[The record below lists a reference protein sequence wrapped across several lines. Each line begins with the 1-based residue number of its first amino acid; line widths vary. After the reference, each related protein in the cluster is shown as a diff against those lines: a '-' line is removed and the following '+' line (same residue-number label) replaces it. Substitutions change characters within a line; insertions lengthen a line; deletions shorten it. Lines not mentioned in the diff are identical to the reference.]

1 MRAGMSSRGGGIELA
16 GDDAGHN
23 ELVRRPAE
31 RSSLLR
37 GQAVADDVSPLLMP
51 VKWTRSGRWMSM
63 GSADERRFEVLR
75 AIVAD
80 FVATQEPIG
89 SKALVERHN
98 LGVSSATVRND
109 MAVLEAEGYIAQPH
123 TSSGR
128 IPTEKGYRE
137 FVDRL
142 EDVKPLSTAERRAIQ
157 NFLESGV
164 DLDDVL
170 RRAVRLLAQLTRQV
184 AVVQYPTLSTSTVRH
199 VEVIALTPARLLMI
213 VITDSGRV
221 DQRVVELGDVIDDH
235 QLSRLCELLG
245 QALEG
250 KKLPAASI
258 AVAELAGHFDGS
270 DRLGDAVGRAAT
282 VLLESLVEH
291 NEERLLLGG
300 TANLTRNAADF
311 GGSLRS
317 ILEALEEQVVVLRLL
332 AAQQEAGKVT
342 VRIGHET
349 EAEQMV
355 GTSMVSTLYGTP
367 NTVYGGMGVL
377 GPTRMDYPGTIASV
391 AAVAMYI
398 GEVLGAR

>member
-1 MRAGMSSRGGGIELA
+1 
-16 GDDAGHN
+16 
-23 ELVRRPAE
+23 
-31 RSSLLR
+31 
-37 GQAVADDVSPLLMP
+37 
-51 VKWTRSGRWMSM
+51 M
-63 GSADERRFEVLR
+63 GSADDRRFEVLR

-80 FVATQEPIG
+80 FVSTKEPIG
-89 SKALVERHN
+89 SKSLVDRHN
-98 LGVSSATVRND
+98 LGVSSATIRND
-109 MAVLEAEGYIAQPH
+109 MAVLEAEGYITQPH

-128 IPTEKGYRE
+128 VPTEKGYRE

-142 EDVKPLSTAERRAIQ
+142 ADVKPLSTPERRAILT
-157 NFLESGV
+157 FLDTGV

-184 AVVQYPTLSTSTVRH
+184 AVVQYPTLSASTVRH
-199 VEVIALTPARLLMI
+199 LEVVALSPARLLMV

-221 DQRVVELGDVIDDH
+221 DQRIVELGNVIEDH
-235 QLSRLCELLG
+235 QLSQLRELLG

-250 KKLPAASI
+250 KKLSAASI
-258 AVAELAGHFDGS
+258 AVADLASQLDGGGG
-270 DRLGDAVGRAAT
+270 LGDAIGRSAT

-291 NEERLLLGG
+291 TEERLLMGG
-300 TANLTRNAADF
+300 TANLTRNTADF

-317 ILEALEEQVVVLRLL
+317 VLEALEEQVVVLKLL

-342 VRIGHET
+342 VRIGQ
-349 EAEQMV
+349 EAQAASGAEEMA
-355 GTSMVSTLYGTP
+355 GTSVVSTTYGTID
-367 NTVYGGMGVL
+367 TVYGGMGVL

>member
-1 MRAGMSSRGGGIELA
+1 
-16 GDDAGHN
+16 
-23 ELVRRPAE
+23 
-31 RSSLLR
+31 
-37 GQAVADDVSPLLMP
+37 
-51 VKWTRSGRWMSM
+51 M
-63 GSADERRFEVLR
+63 GSADDRRFEVLR

-80 FVATQEPIG
+80 FVATKEPIG
-89 SKALVERHN
+89 SKSLVERHN

-109 MAVLEAEGYIAQPH
+109 MAVLEAEGYITQPH

-128 IPTEKGYRE
+128 VPTEKGYRE
-137 FVDRL
+137 FVDRI
-142 EDVKPLSTAERRAIQ
+142 EDVKPLSTAERSAILS
-157 NFLESGV
+157 FLESGV

-184 AVVQYPTLSTSTVRH
+184 AVVQYPTLSRSTVRH
-199 VEVIALTPARLLMI
+199 LEVVALSPARLLLV

-221 DQRVVELGDVIDDH
+221 DQRIVELGDVIDDH
-235 QLSRLCELLG
+235 QVAQLRELLG

-250 KKLPAASI
+250 KKLPAASV
-258 AVAELAGHFDGS
+258 AVADLASQLDGTGG
-270 DRLGDAVGRAAT
+270 LGDAVGRAAT

-291 NEERLLLGG
+291 NDERLLLGG
-300 TANLTRNAADF
+300 TANLTRNTADF

-332 AAQQEAGKVT
+332 TAQQEAGKVT

-355 GTSMVSTLYGTP
+355 GTSVVSTAYGSMDTI
-367 NTVYGGMGVL
+367 YGGMGVL

-391 AAVAMYI
+391 AAVALYI

>member
-1 MRAGMSSRGGGIELA
+1 
-16 GDDAGHN
+16 
-23 ELVRRPAE
+23 
-31 RSSLLR
+31 
-37 GQAVADDVSPLLMP
+37 
-51 VKWTRSGRWMSM
+51 M
-63 GSADERRFEVLR
+63 GSADDRRFEVLR

-80 FVATQEPIG
+80 FVETQEPIG

-128 IPTEKGYRE
+128 VPTEKGYRE
-137 FVDRL
+137 FVNRL
-142 EDVKPLSTAERRAIQ
+142 DQVKPLSSPERRAILQ
-157 NFLESGV
+157 FLESGV

-170 RRAVRLLAQLTRQV
+170 RRAVKLLAQLTRQV
-184 AVVQYPTLSTSTVRH
+184 AIVQYPTLSTSTVRH
-199 VEVIALTPARLLMI
+199 LEIVALTPARLLMV

-221 DQRVVELGDVIDDH
+221 DQRIVELGDTIDDH
-235 QLSRLCELLG
+235 QLSQLRELLG

-250 KKLPAASI
+250 KRLAAASV
-258 AVAELAGHFDGS
+258 AVADLAARLDGS
-270 DRLGDAVGRAAT
+270 GGLGDAVGRSAT

-291 NEERLLLGG
+291 NEERLLMGG
-300 TANLTRNAADF
+300 TANLTRNTADF
-311 GGSLRS
+311 GGSLRTV
-317 ILEALEEQVVVLRLL
+317 LEALEEQVVVLRLL

-349 EAEQMV
+349 EAEQML
-355 GTSMVSTLYGTP
+355 GTSVVTTTYGSS

-377 GPTRMDYPGTIASV
+377 GPTRMDYPGTIANV

-398 GEVLGAR
+398 GEVLGNRTG

>member
-1 MRAGMSSRGGGIELA
+1 
-16 GDDAGHN
+16 
-23 ELVRRPAE
+23 
-31 RSSLLR
+31 
-37 GQAVADDVSPLLMP
+37 
-51 VKWTRSGRWMSM
+51 M
-63 GSADERRFEVLR
+63 GSADDRRFEVLR

-80 FVATQEPIG
+80 FVATKEPIG

-128 IPTEKGYRE
+128 VPTEKGYRE
-137 FVDRL
+137 FVNRI
-142 EDVKPLSTAERRAIQ
+142 EDVKPLSSSERRAILS
-157 NFLESGV
+157 FLETGV

-184 AVVQYPTLSTSTVRH
+184 AIVQYPTLSSSTVRH
-199 VEVIALTPARLLMI
+199 LEVVALTPARLLMV

-221 DQRVVELGDVIDDH
+221 DQRIVELGDTIEEH
-235 QLSRLCELLG
+235 QLSQLRELLG

-250 KKLPAASI
+250 KRLAAASV
-258 AVAELAGHFDGS
+258 AVADLAAQLDGTGGLS
-270 DRLGDAVGRAAT
+270 DAVGRSAT

-291 NEERLLLGG
+291 SEERLLMGG
-300 TANLTRNAADF
+300 TANLTRNTADF

-317 ILEALEEQVVVLRLL
+317 VLEALEEQVVVLRLL

-355 GTSMVSTLYGTP
+355 GTSVVTTTYGSSG
-367 NTVYGGMGVL
+367 TVFGGMGVL
-377 GPTRMDYPGTIASV
+377 GPTRMDYPGTIANV

-398 GEVLGAR
+398 GEVLGNR

>member
-1 MRAGMSSRGGGIELA
+1 MA
-16 GDDAGHN
+16 
-23 ELVRRPAE
+23 
-31 RSSLLR
+31 
-37 GQAVADDVSPLLMP
+37 
-51 VKWTRSGRWMSM
+51 
-63 GSADERRFEVLR
+63 SADERRFEVLR

-80 FVATQEPIG
+80 FVSTKEPIG
-89 SKALVERHN
+89 SKSLVERHN

-128 IPTEKGYRE
+128 VPTEKGYRE

-142 EDVKPLSTAERRAIQ
+142 DDVKPLSVVERRAILR
-157 NFLESGV
+157 FLESGV

-199 VEVIALTPARLLMI
+199 LEVIALNPARLLMV

-221 DQRVVELGDVIDDH
+221 DQRIVELGDVIDDH
-235 QLSRLCELLG
+235 QLSQLREMLG

-250 KKLPAASI
+250 KRLAAASV
-258 AVAELAGHFDGS
+258 AVADLAAQLDGRGGQPTS
-270 DRLGDAVGRAAT
+270 LSDAVGRSAT

-291 NEERLLLGG
+291 TEERLLLGG
-300 TANLTRNAADF
+300 TANLTRNTADF

-317 ILEALEEQVVVLRLL
+317 VLEALEEQVVVLRLL

-349 EAEQMV
+349 EAEQMA
-355 GTSMVSTLYGTP
+355 GTSVVSTTYGTTD
-367 NTVYGGMGVL
+367 TVYGGMGVL

-391 AAVAMYI
+391 AAVALYI
-398 GEVLGAR
+398 GEVLGGR

>member
-1 MRAGMSSRGGGIELA
+1 
-16 GDDAGHN
+16 
-23 ELVRRPAE
+23 
-31 RSSLLR
+31 
-37 GQAVADDVSPLLMP
+37 
-51 VKWTRSGRWMSM
+51 M

-75 AIVAD
+75 AIVTD
-80 FVATQEPIG
+80 FVATKEPIG
-89 SKALVERHN
+89 SKSLVERYN

-128 IPTEKGYRE
+128 VPTEKGYRE

-142 EDVKPLSTAERRAIQ
+142 DDVKPLSSAERRAIQ

-184 AVVQYPTLSTSTVRH
+184 AVVQYPTLSKSTVRH
-199 VEVIALTPARLLMI
+199 LEVIALTPARLLMV

-221 DQRVVELGDVIDDH
+221 DQRIVELGDVIDEH
-235 QLSRLCELLG
+235 ELSQLREMLG

-250 KKLPAASI
+250 KKLSAASI
-258 AVAELAGHFDGS
+258 AVADLAGE
-270 DRLGDAVGRAAT
+270 LGRPGKQSSLSDAVGRSAT
-282 VLLESLVEH
+282 VLLESLVDH
-291 NEERLLLGG
+291 SEERLLLGG
-300 TANLTRNAADF
+300 TANLTRNTADF

-317 ILEALEEQVVVLRLL
+317 VLEALEEQVVVLRLL

-355 GTSMVSTLYGTP
+355 GTSVVTTTYGTSD
-367 NTVYGGMGVL
+367 TVFGGMGVL

-391 AAVAMYI
+391 AAVALYI
-398 GEVLGAR
+398 GEVLGGR

>member
-1 MRAGMSSRGGGIELA
+1 
-16 GDDAGHN
+16 
-23 ELVRRPAE
+23 
-31 RSSLLR
+31 
-37 GQAVADDVSPLLMP
+37 
-51 VKWTRSGRWMSM
+51 M

-89 SKALVERHN
+89 SKSLVERHN

-128 IPTEKGYRE
+128 VPTEKGYRE

-142 EDVKPLSTAERRAIQ
+142 DDVKPLSSAERSAIQ
-157 NFLESGV
+157 SFLESGV

-184 AVVQYPTLSTSTVRH
+184 AVVQYPTLSTSSVRH
-199 VEVIALTPARLLMI
+199 LEVVGLTPARLLMV

-221 DQRVVELGDVIDDH
+221 DQRIVELGDVIDDH
-235 QLSRLCELLG
+235 QLSQMREVLG
-245 QALEG
+245 QALVG
-250 KKLPAASI
+250 KRLSAAST
-258 AVAELAGHFDGS
+258 AVADLAGEFHGRS
-270 DRLGDAVGRAAT
+270 GRPNSLSDAVGRSAT

-291 NEERLLLGG
+291 TEERLLMGG

-332 AAQQEAGKVT
+332 EAQQQAGKVT

-349 EAEQMV
+349 AAEQMV
-355 GTSMVSTLYGTP
+355 GTSVVSTAYGTSD
-367 NTVYGGMGVL
+367 TVYGGMGVL

-391 AAVAMYI
+391 AAVALYI

>member
-1 MRAGMSSRGGGIELA
+1 MA
-16 GDDAGHN
+16 
-23 ELVRRPAE
+23 
-31 RSSLLR
+31 
-37 GQAVADDVSPLLMP
+37 
-51 VKWTRSGRWMSM
+51 
-63 GSADERRFEVLR
+63 SADERRFEVLR

-80 FVATQEPIG
+80 FVSTKEPIG
-89 SKALVERHN
+89 SKSLVERHN

-109 MAVLEAEGYIAQPH
+109 MAVLEAEGYITQPH

-128 IPTEKGYRE
+128 VPTEKGYRE

-142 EDVKPLSTAERRAIQ
+142 DDVKPLSVAERRAIQ
-157 NFLESGV
+157 GFLESGV

-184 AVVQYPTLSTSTVRH
+184 AIVQYPTLSTSTVRH
-199 VEVIALTPARLLMI
+199 LEVIALTPARLLMV

-221 DQRVVELGDVIDDH
+221 DQRIVELGDVIDDH
-235 QLSRLCELLG
+235 QLSQLGEMLG

-250 KKLPAASI
+250 KKLAAASI
-258 AVAELAGHFDGS
+258 AVADLAAQLDSRGGQRTSLS
-270 DRLGDAVGRAAT
+270 DALGRSAT

-291 NEERLLLGG
+291 TEERLLLGG
-300 TANLTRNAADF
+300 TANLTRNSADF

-349 EAEQMV
+349 EAEQMA
-355 GTSMVSTLYGTP
+355 GTSVVSTTYGTTD
-367 NTVYGGMGVL
+367 TVYGGMGVL

-391 AAVAMYI
+391 AAVALYI

>member
-1 MRAGMSSRGGGIELA
+1 MAS
-16 GDDAGHN
+16 
-23 ELVRRPAE
+23 
-31 RSSLLR
+31 
-37 GQAVADDVSPLLMP
+37 ADD
-51 VKWTRSGRWMSM
+51 
-63 GSADERRFEVLR
+63 RRFEVLR

-80 FVATQEPIG
+80 FVATKEPIG
-89 SKALVERHN
+89 SKSLVERHN

-109 MAVLEAEGYIAQPH
+109 MAVLEAEGYITQPH

-128 IPTEKGYRE
+128 VPTEKGYRE

-142 EDVKPLSTAERRAIQ
+142 DDVKPLSAAERRAIQ
-157 NFLESGV
+157 GFLESGV

-184 AVVQYPTLSTSTVRH
+184 AIVQYPTLSTSTVRH
-199 VEVIALTPARLLMI
+199 LEVIALTPARLLMV

-235 QLSRLCELLG
+235 QLSQLREMLG

-250 KKLPAASI
+250 KKLSAASV
-258 AVAELAGHFDGS
+258 AVAELAAH
-270 DRLGDAVGRAAT
+270 LGRGGQSKSLSDAVGRSAT

-291 NEERLLLGG
+291 TEERLLLGG
-300 TANLTRNAADF
+300 TANLTRNTADF

-349 EAEQMV
+349 EAEQMM
-355 GTSMVSTLYGTP
+355 GTSVVSTTYGTID
-367 NTVYGGMGVL
+367 TVYGGMGVL

-391 AAVAMYI
+391 AAVALYI

>member
-1 MRAGMSSRGGGIELA
+1 
-16 GDDAGHN
+16 
-23 ELVRRPAE
+23 
-31 RSSLLR
+31 
-37 GQAVADDVSPLLMP
+37 
-51 VKWTRSGRWMSM
+51 M
-63 GSADERRFEVLR
+63 GSADDRRFEVLR

-80 FVATQEPIG
+80 FVATKEPIG

-128 IPTEKGYRE
+128 VPTEKGYRE
-137 FVDRL
+137 FVNRIDQ
-142 EDVKPLSTAERRAIQ
+142 VKPLSGAERRAILE
-157 NFLESGV
+157 FLESGV

-184 AVVQYPTLSTSTVRH
+184 AIVQYPTLSTSTVRH
-199 VEVIALTPARLLMI
+199 LEVVALTPARLLMV

-221 DQRVVELGDVIDDH
+221 DQRIVELGDTIDDH
-235 QLSRLCELLG
+235 QLAQLRELLG

-250 KKLPAASI
+250 KRLAAASV
-258 AVAELAGHFDGS
+258 AVSDLAAQLDGS
-270 DRLGDAVGRAAT
+270 GGLSDAVGRSAT

-291 NEERLLLGG
+291 SEERLLMGG
-300 TANLTRNAADF
+300 TANLTRNTADF

-317 ILEALEEQVVVLRLL
+317 VLEALEEQVVVLRLL

-349 EAEQMV
+349 EAEQMA
-355 GTSMVSTLYGTP
+355 GTSVVTTTYGSSG
-367 NTVYGGMGVL
+367 TVFGGMGVV
-377 GPTRMDYPGTIASV
+377 GPTRMDYPGTIANV

-398 GEVLGAR
+398 GEVLGNR

>member
-1 MRAGMSSRGGGIELA
+1 
-16 GDDAGHN
+16 
-23 ELVRRPAE
+23 
-31 RSSLLR
+31 
-37 GQAVADDVSPLLMP
+37 
-51 VKWTRSGRWMSM
+51 M
-63 GSADERRFEVLR
+63 GSAEERRFEVLR

-80 FVATQEPIG
+80 FVATKEPIG

-109 MAVLEAEGYIAQPH
+109 MAVLEAEGYITQPH

-128 IPTEKGYRE
+128 VPTEKGYRE

-142 EDVKPLSTAERRAIQ
+142 EDVKPLSAAERRAIQ
-157 NFLESGV
+157 KFLESGV

-184 AVVQYPTLSTSTVRH
+184 AIVQYPTLSTSTVRH
-199 VEVIALTPARLLMI
+199 LEVIALTPARLLMV
-213 VITDSGRV
+213 VITDTGRV
-221 DQRVVELGDVIDDH
+221 DQRIVELGDVIDEH
-235 QLSRLCELLG
+235 QLAQLRDMLG

-250 KKLPAASI
+250 KKLAAASA
-258 AVAELAGHFDGS
+258 AVAELAEHLDGAGG
-270 DRLGDAVGRAAT
+270 LGDAVGRAAT
-282 VLLESLVEH
+282 VLVESLVEH
-291 NEERLLLGG
+291 NEERLLMGG
-300 TANLTRNAADF
+300 TANLTRNTADF

-349 EAEQMV
+349 EAEEMAA
-355 GTSMVSTLYGTP
+355 TSVVSTAYGTHD
-367 NTVYGGMGVL
+367 TIYGGMGVL
-377 GPTRMDYPGTIASV
+377 GPTRMDYPGTIATV